1 MDYSQPEAV
10 LTELHYLPCIAFFVQ
25 ARPFKKIMLEVHE
38 HYPKQTYR
46 NRCYIRTA
54 NKVQALSIP
63 VSRPGGGKPKLKD
76 IRVSYAE
83 QWQNNH
89 WRAIKS
95 AYGKS
100 PFFDFFADDYHDILY
115 RKYAFLVDF
124 NRALLSKCL
133 ELLGWHDRQLA
144 FTDSFM
150 ETPESQYVDCRGRV
164 DLKSAPP
171 GDKRG
176 GYAAYQQV
184 FGKNFVANLSV
195 IDLLFCEGANA
206 DMMIGRSSLRLG

>member
-1 MDYSQPEAV
+1 MNHSQRTTV
-10 LTELHYLPCIAFFVQ
+10 LAELHYLPCIAFFAQ
-25 ARPFKKIMLEVHE
+25 IQPFRKIVLEVHE

-63 VSRPGGGKPKLKD
+63 VSRSGNDRTKMKD

-83 QWQNNH
+83 HWQNNH

-100 PFFDFFADDYHDILY
+100 PFFDFFADGYHDILY
-115 RKYAFLVDF
+115 KKYEFLVDF
-124 NRALLSKCL
+124 NLALLSKCL
-133 ELLGWHDRQLA
+133 ELLGWHDRQLELSES
-144 FTDSFM
+144 FTESNDSQ
-150 ETPESQYVDCRGRV
+150 SVDYRGQI

-171 GDKRG
+171 GDDRI
-176 GYAAYQQV
+176 GYAPYQQV
-184 FGKNFVANLSV
+184 FGKNFVTNLSV

-206 DMMIGRSSLRLG
+206 NMIIGQSSL